1 MNLLALILFLP
12 WFAILGSVFWWLPRE
27 RPRGTWRN
35 RFDVIALVLALAA
48 SVLGMRAGLSADA
61 SGHHVIWKQVL
72 ACLYAY
78 GAFVAVLVV
87 AAVARARRR

>member
-12 WFAILGSVFWWLPRE
+12 WFAILGGVFWWLPRE
-27 RPRGTWRN
+27 RPRRSWRS
-35 RFDVIALVLALAA
+35 RFDALALVLALAA
-48 SVLGMRAGLSADA
+48 SILGMRAGLSTDA
-61 SGHHVIWKQVL
+61 SGHHVIWTQVL

-87 AAVARARRR
+87 AAVARTRRR

>member
-48 SVLGMRAGLSADA
+48 SVLGMHAGLVTDA
-61 SGHHVIWKQVL
+61 GDHHPIWRQVL

-78 GAFVAVLVV
+78 GAFVGVLVL
-87 AAVARARRR
+87 AAVTRTRRR